1 MSSVEERLVRDI
13 EAVTGGVVVTQADL
27 EQARDKVEDRIE
39 RSGRGRRRWTA
50 LAAAATA
57 AAVVGAV
64 TLALTTEPAGEADPA
79 GSGPENDPWAS
90 FLKGDAPTEE
100 AVRGVWRVDNGSTLV
115 RFTGDEVA
123 LDTRGQITA
132 PEIEGS
138 YVLEGDQIVMDLEA
152 SAGPG
157 CSGEAAFRASV
168 VGPGEMRMVAD
179 DAVTDGCVL
188 EQSGRWVLEHVLPT
202 SREMVDFG
210 LPKSGGYGPLERAVV
225 PGFWLV
231 VGGGTGLQLSPEGT
245 YAALDDSGEVVEQG
259 RWQLDGEELSLTA
272 DTTGCRVVLSN
283 AQHVNP
289 GTDMIRGEL
298 TEYRCEMPWVSGDG
312 GDTMEW
318 FQIPD
323 RSSF

>member
-1 MSSVEERLVRDI
+1 
-13 EAVTGGVVVTQADL
+13 
-27 EQARDKVEDRIE
+27 
-39 RSGRGRRRWTA
+39 
-50 LAAAATA
+50 
-57 AAVVGAV
+57 
-64 TLALTTEPAGEADPA
+64 
-79 GSGPENDPWAS
+79 
-90 FLKGDAPTEE
+90 
-100 AVRGVWRVDNGSTLV
+100 
-115 RFTGDEVA
+115 
-123 LDTRGQITA
+123 
-132 PEIEGS
+132 
-138 YVLEGDQIVMDLEA
+138 
-152 SAGPG
+152 
-157 CSGEAAFRASV
+157 
-168 VGPGEMRMVAD
+168 
-179 DAVTDGCVL
+179 
-188 EQSGRWVLEHVLPT
+188 
-202 SREMVDFG
+202 MVDFG